1 MDRVVGFIGNGN
13 MGSAMIHGI
22 MKAKLLKAE
31 QLYVS
36 AAHEESLQ
44 EVKQLYGV
52 HATCD
57 NIEVA
62 KASDILVLAVKP
74 YQYETVI
81 EEIKDAVKKEVIIV
95 NIAAGKSIEHIN
107 QMFGREMKVVKAM
120 PNTPAFVG
128 EAMSALAYSEHVT
141 PEELEHVISL
151 FQSFGKVEIVAEG
164 LMDAV
169 TAVSGSSPAYV
180 FMFIEAMADGAVALG
195 MPRKQAYTFAGQA
208 VLGAAKMLLESGQH
222 PGELKDAVCS
232 PQGTTISAVQKL
244 EECGFRSSVMQ
255 AMLACADKSK
265 EMQK

>member
-1 MDRVVGFIGNGN
+1 
-13 MGSAMIHGI
+13 
-22 MKAKLLKAE
+22 
-31 QLYVS
+31 
-36 AAHEESLQ
+36 
-44 EVKQLYGV
+44 
-52 HATCD
+52 
-57 NIEVA
+57 
-62 KASDILVLAVKP
+62 
-74 YQYETVI
+74 
-81 EEIKDAVKKEVIIV
+81 
-95 NIAAGKSIEHIN
+95 
-107 QMFGREMKVVKAM
+107 M

-222 PGELKDAVCS
+222 PGKLKDAVCS

-244 EECGFRSSVMQ
+244 EECGFRSSVIQ